1 MVERKSSTLKQKRN
15 NESVKYVM
23 ENIFQILSTS
33 SCTQIVLLYSLGSF
47 TLLCKADCALCKHK
61 SPSEQILCML
71 SHLYALMQQQHS
83 AHCCCFFLASFSSSW
98 VAVLFAGK
106 WDQRIEDLTCTSVL
120 SHSLHIPSVG
130 SGWHTLLCRPAP
142 IPVCLAPEL
151 PDSKGALPISKIKH
165 WKNQVHSLSCL
176 KTYC

>member
-1 MVERKSSTLKQKRN
+1 MHPSSISLTYTGIPLFKTFMNIKLIVYTLQKRKKKQTNEARVVERKSSTLKQKRN

-83 AHCCCFFLASFSSSW
+83 AHCCCFFLASFFSS
-98 VAVLFAGK
+98 
-106 WDQRIEDLTCTSVL
+106 
-120 SHSLHIPSVG
+120 
-130 SGWHTLLCRPAP
+130 
-142 IPVCLAPEL
+142 
-151 PDSKGALPISKIKH
+151 
-165 WKNQVHSLSCL
+165 
-176 KTYC
+176 